1 MAAPGAGCL
10 AYDLFQDL
18 SCETT
23 LAFLESWED
32 QAHLDAHMQ
41 SEHFK
46 RIAPLLDGL
55 KEPGTWAA
63 PHYTSSASKRMIVME
78 RMILCHRPSKLQ
90 EENIGKKNALF
101 LQMPKMPRLGT
112 RSRRPR
118 VNFHN
123 MPQVPNIF

>member
-1 MAAPGAGCL
+1 MINVVAAAHVKKECVGEYKKIASELVSKTKKEAGCL

-46 RIAPLLDGL
+46 RIVPLLDGL
-55 KEPGTWAA
+55 KEPGNIAGATL
-63 PHYTSSASKRMIVME
+63 YK
-78 RMILCHRPSKLQ
+78 LC
-90 EENIGKKNALF
+90 E
-101 LQMPKMPRLGT
+101 
-112 RSRRPR
+112 
-118 VNFHN
+118 
-123 MPQVPNIF
+123 